1 MKSNLK
7 KAKDAAWLA
16 FARYIK
22 LRDCLQTTGTKTHC
36 VCVTC
41 NKTVPY
47 GRELHAGHAIGGR
60 GNSILLDPDIVHGQC
75 NICNNPKFGKGGN
88 YAVYSVWMVKTYGL
102 EAWEGMVALSKQPET
117 VKEWEWREKA
127 EYYKEK
133 ADVLDSLMED

>member
-36 VCVTC
+36 KCVTC
-41 NKTVPY
+41 GKKIPY
-47 GRELHAGHAIGGR
+47 GSNLHATHAIGGR
-60 GNSILLDPDIVHGQC
+60 GNSILLHEEIVNAGCSGC
-75 NICNNPKFGKGGN
+75 NITGN
-88 YAVYSVWMVKTYGL
+88 YGAYSIYMIKTYGL

>member
-36 VCVTC
+36 KCVTC
-41 NKTVPY
+41 GKIVT
-47 GRELHAGHAIGGR
+47 GSQLHAGHAIAGR
-60 GNSILLDPDIVHGQC
+60 GNSILLHEDLVSGQC
-75 NICNNPKFGKGGN
+75 AGCNHFKNGN
-88 YAVYSVWMVKTYGL
+88 YAVYSIVIIDKYGI
-102 EAWEGMVALSKQPET
+102 EEWHKFVALSKQSKT

-133 ADVLDSLMED
+133 ADVLDSLMDD